1 MNKVL
6 IIAAHPDDET
16 LGCGGT
22 IVKHIT
28 EKDLVRIIFISDGV
42 TSRENSNQNEI
53 ELRRECAYDACK
65 VLGVTDLSFFSFPDN
80 RLDTVPLLDIV
91 KCIEAEIQNFMPTII
106 YTHSGSD
113 LNIDHKIINK
123 ATLTAC
129 RPKEGDSIREIY
141 SFEVLSSTEWSSVYE
156 NYFKPNHFIDISKF
170 IDIKLEAMSKYKSE
184 INKPPHPRS
193 HEVIRALCKYR
204 GSTSGFDYAEAYMLE
219 RSRVN

>member
-1 MNKVL
+1 MNNVM

-22 IVKHIT
+22 IVKHT
-28 EKDLVRIIFISDGV
+28 TNKDLVKIIFISEGV
-42 TSRENSNQNEI
+42 TSRENINQNEI
-53 ELRRECAYDACK
+53 ELRRKYARDACK
-65 VLGVTDLSFFSFPDN
+65 VLGVSELSFFSFPDN
-80 RLDTVPLLDIV
+80 RLDTIPLLDIV
-91 KCIEAEIQNFMPTII
+91 QCIETEIQKFMPTII
-106 YTHSGSD
+106 YTHSGTD

-129 RPKEGDSIREIY
+129 RPQKDDSIKEIY

-156 NYFKPNHFIDISKF
+156 NSFKPNHFVDISKY
-170 IDIKLEAMSKYKSE
+170 IETKIVAMSKYKSE
-184 INKPPHPRS
+184 INKSPHPRS
-193 HEVIRALCKYR
+193 SEVIRALSKYR